1 MVALLAL
8 VIGVLLL
15 AWMAVMLIVVAQ
27 VGIAAV
33 WAWERILNRPGRFGG
48 ADAAFL
54 RHLGIRL

>member
-15 AWMAVMLIVVAQ
+15 AWMAVILVVLAQ

-33 WAWERILNRPGRFGG
+33 WAWERFLDRPGRFGG
-48 ADAAFL
+48 ADTEFL